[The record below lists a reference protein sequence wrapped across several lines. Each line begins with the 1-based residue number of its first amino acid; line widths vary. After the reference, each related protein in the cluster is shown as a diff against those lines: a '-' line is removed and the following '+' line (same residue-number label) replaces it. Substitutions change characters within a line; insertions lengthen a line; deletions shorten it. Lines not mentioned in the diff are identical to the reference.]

1 MNNVLL
7 RFQDLQRDFVDISF
21 NVFGI
26 FEFCK
31 DLTIS
36 LLLILILYL
45 LGNKIHAYFFRLEDE
60 KPEGCFISFA
70 FGYILFGT
78 GIAILGLFSLLNP
91 LIFSVYLGVVLSV
104 SIFPVKSCISSI
116 GKFKS
121 LTKIYGNVFLKHKWI
136 FIGVLLFVII
146 AFLRLIPPDTG
157 VDGIGYH
164 TDYSKLYLKE
174 HSLMIKPQGTEY
186 AITVPQLGEMLY
198 VTTYFLGVENGPR
211 ILHFIFYFLAISL
224 VIYISFIRKISLF
237 TAILLATTPIIIKIT
252 STANTDFQWIYCWV
266 LLFFILTEKEAKT
279 KNIPLSAVLF
289 GAVLATKIQGLI
301 FFPFFIAYISIA
313 NYKTNL
319 KTLLKQIFFFT
330 VLALSIPLIWY
341 LRAYLLTGNPFY
353 PNFAK
358 DTGYILVAG
367 TPSFEESYTF
377 DAVKFK
383 VTNILS
389 NLSPI
394 VFIGLLIFI
403 LKPGKILQGIDRRM
417 SIFIALL
424 MVFYI
429 FLPTFYFS
437 GRYLLF
443 GYLILIFI
451 LAQALNSLFHK
462 RYFKL
467 FLSIFFSVMLIYY
480 FLTTITILPYG
491 FGWAS
496 KDAYL
501 GRILSRDNSSYFD
514 YGNLF
519 SKKVLPNETVATFG
533 LWGFYYANFSHKE
546 ISYFLKNKK
555 SLKQL
560 SQAGIGK
567 VIIKGGDM
575 KWFCKKINISDCNN
589 DSYEIVAYYKPAM
602 QYMYVVK

>member
-1 MNNVLL
+1 MNNILL
-7 RFQDLQRDFVDISF
+7 RFQDLQQDFVGISL
-21 NVFGI
+21 NAFGV
-26 FEFCK
+26 FEFFK

-36 LLLILILYL
+36 IFIILILYL
-45 LGNKIHAYFFRLEDE
+45 LGNKTYVYFF
-60 KPEGCFISFA
+60 KPESGDTESSLASIA
-70 FGYILFGT
+70 IGYVIFGT
-78 GIAILGLFSLLNP
+78 GIAILGLFSLLSP
-91 LIFSVYLGVVLSV
+91 LILSGYLGVVLFV
-104 SIFPVKSCISSI
+104 SIFPIKNCISI
-116 GKFKS
+116 MGKLKS
-121 LTKIYGNVFLKHKWI
+121 LMKIYRHGFSKHIWL

-164 TDYSKLYLKE
+164 ADYPKLYLEKQ
-174 HSLMIKPQGTEY
+174 SLMIKPQGTEY

-198 VTTYFLGVENGPR
+198 VAMYFLGVENGPR
-211 ILHFIFYFLAISL
+211 ILHFIFYFLAIL
-224 VIYISFIRKISLF
+224 LITYISLIRKISLF
-237 TAILLATTPIIIKIT
+237 TVILFVTTPVIIRIT
-252 STANTDFQWIYCWV
+252 STANTDFQWIYCWI
-266 LLFFILTEKEAKT
+266 LLFFILTKKETKT
-279 KNIPLSAVLF
+279 GSIFLPAILF

-301 FFPFFIAYISIA
+301 FFPFFTAYIFIA
-313 NYKTNL
+313 NYKISL
-319 KTLLKQIFFFT
+319 KTLLNQIFFFT
-330 VLALSIPLIWY
+330 LIALSIPLIWY

-367 TPSFEESYTF
+367 IPSFEESYTF

-394 VFIGLLIFI
+394 MFIGLLFFI
-403 LKPGKILQGIDRRM
+403 LKPSRILQDIGKGM

-424 MVFYI
+424 MAIYML
-429 FLPTFYFS
+429 LPTFYFS

-451 LAQALNSLFHK
+451 LAQALSSQSHAK
-462 RYFKL
+462 CFKI
-467 FLSIFFSVMLIYY
+467 FLSFFFLIMFTYY
-480 FLTTITILPYG
+480 SLTTIAVIPYG
-491 FGWAS
+491 FGWAD
-496 KDAYL
+496 KNVYL
-501 GRILSRDNSSYFD
+501 GRILSQDNSSYFD

-533 LWGFYYANFSHKE
+533 LWGFYYADFSHKE

-560 SQAGIGK
+560 SQAGIRK
-567 VIIKGGDM
+567 VIVKGGDM
-575 KWFCKKINISDCNN
+575 KWLCKKINISDCDS
-589 DSYEIVAYYKPAM
+589 DSYGTIAYYKPAM